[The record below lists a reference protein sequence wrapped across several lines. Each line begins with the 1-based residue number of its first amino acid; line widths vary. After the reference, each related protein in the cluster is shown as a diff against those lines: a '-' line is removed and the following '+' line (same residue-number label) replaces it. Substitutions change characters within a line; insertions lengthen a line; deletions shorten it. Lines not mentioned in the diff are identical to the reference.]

1 MRYTIATFV
10 ISIAAVA
17 ASGSLSG
24 QAPKTVNDSVYSEAQ
39 AARGQAIFEST
50 CTACHDAARF
60 TGGDFMTAWTGKSM
74 GELFKVVSTTM
85 PEDNPGALKPQQY
98 ADVLAYF
105 LKLNEFPAGSD
116 ELKGSAEAMNEI
128 KIDKKGR

>member
-1 MRYTIATFV
+1 MRYPIALFA
-10 ISIAAVA
+10 IFIAA
-17 ASGSLSG
+17 ASGSLAR

-39 AARGQAIFEST
+39 AARGQAVFEGT
-50 CTACHDAARF
+50 CTACHDTARF

-98 ADVLAYF
+98 VDVLAYF
-105 LKLNEFPAGSD
+105 LKLNEFPAGSE
-116 ELKGSAEAMNEI
+116 ELQAEAMDGI

>member
-1 MRYTIATFV
+1 MRYTIALFA
-10 ISIAAVA
+10 IFIAAT
-17 ASGSLSG
+17 SGSLAR
-24 QAPKTVNDSVYSEAQ
+24 QAPKTVNDSVYSAAQ
-39 AARGQAIFEST
+39 AARGQAVFEGT
-50 CTACHDAARF
+50 CTACHDTARF

-98 ADVLAYF
+98 VDVLAYF
-105 LKLNEFPAGSD
+105 LKLNEFPAGSE
-116 ELKGSAEAMNEI
+116 ELKAETMNGI

>member
-1 MRYTIATFV
+1 MRYTIALFAIFT
-10 ISIAAVA
+10 AAT
-17 ASGSLSG
+17 SGSLAR

-39 AARGQAIFEST
+39 AARGQAIFEGT
-50 CTACHDAARF
+50 CTACHDTARF

-98 ADVLAYF
+98 VDVLAYF
-105 LKLNEFPAGSD
+105 LKLNEFPAGSE
-116 ELKGSAEAMNEI
+116 ELKEEAMNGI

>member
-1 MRYTIATFV
+1 MRYTIALFA
-10 ISIAAVA
+10 IFIAAT
-17 ASGSLSG
+17 SGSLAR
-24 QAPKTVNDSVYSEAQ
+24 QAPKTVNDSVYSAAQ
-39 AARGQAIFEST
+39 AARGQAVFEGT
-50 CTACHDAARF
+50 CTACHDTARF

-98 ADVLAYF
+98 VDVLAYF
-105 LKLNEFPAGSD
+105 LKLNEFPAGSE
-116 ELKGSAEAMNEI
+116 ELKAETMDGI

>member
-1 MRYTIATFV
+1 MRYTIALFA
-10 ISIAAVA
+10 IFIAAT
-17 ASGSLSG
+17 SGSLAR

-39 AARGQAIFEST
+39 AARGQAIFEGT
-50 CTACHDAARF
+50 CTACHDTARF

-105 LKLNEFPAGSD
+105 LKLNEFPAGSE
-116 ELKGSAEAMNEI
+116 ELKAETMNGI